1 MDKNQLKEIVV
12 DQKSGFEKKH
22 QFIERKVSEKIIKSS
37 KITAIVGVRRCGKST
52 LLKQLKN
59 RYPGYYYLNFED
71 ERLLDFQ
78 VEDFNNLL
86 EIFFTLYDHH
96 SVFFFDEIQNIVGW
110 EKFVSRLY
118 GDGYKVFV
126 TGSSAKL
133 LSSELSTSLTGRH
146 QKIELYPFSWLEYL
160 QYHDFQ
166 NKKIYTTKEKSQI
179 NKLFDR
185 YLLLGGFPEVVQSRD
200 SDELKQL
207 YQDILIKDIIVRYQ
221 IKDVQSFR
229 ELSLYILSNPSTL
242 ISYNNLAKILKF
254 QSVSTV
260 KNYFEFLE
268 SSYLYFLISKYD
280 YSVKKQII
288 NNKKIYSIDTGLIN
302 AVSFSFSKN
311 IGRLL
316 ENITFLE
323 LKRRNKEIYYHSD
336 KHECDFVIKE
346 KNTIT
351 AAIQVTQKIDGK
363 NESREINGL
372 LDAMNTYKLKTG
384 LILTRY
390 DDDVIKIN
398 RQTIYVKPIWKWLMQ
413 NNTHR

>member
-86 EIFFTLYDHH
+86 EIFFTLYDYH
-96 SVFFFDEIQNIVGW
+96 SVFFFDEIQNIIGW

-166 NKKIYTTKEKSQI
+166 IKKNYTTKEKSQI

-229 ELSLYILSNPSTL
+229 ELSLYILSNHSTL

-268 SSYLYFLISKYD
+268 SSYLHFLISKYD

-372 LDAMNTYKLKTG
+372 LDAMNTYKLRTG

>member
-86 EIFFTLYDHH
+86 EIFFTLYDYH
-96 SVFFFDEIQNIVGW
+96 SVFFFDEIQNIIGW

-166 NKKIYTTKEKSQI
+166 IKKNYTTKEKSQI

-229 ELSLYILSNPSTL
+229 ELSLYILSNHSTL

-268 SSYLYFLISKYD
+268 SSYLHFLISKYD

-311 IGRLL
+311 IGRL
-316 ENITFLE
+316 
-323 LKRRNKEIYYHSD
+323 
-336 KHECDFVIKE
+336 
-346 KNTIT
+346 
-351 AAIQVTQKIDGK
+351 
-363 NESREINGL
+363 
-372 LDAMNTYKLKTG
+372 
-384 LILTRY
+384 
-390 DDDVIKIN
+390 
-398 RQTIYVKPIWKWLMQ
+398 
-413 NNTHR
+413 